1 MNPIYNYSGPGNY
14 EVCLYTE
21 SRTSRGFVCL
31 DTLCSTIIIDDM
43 NIDNTGVFNINNDKI
58 NIFPNP
64 AKDYI
69 FISGIKNQ
77 SNISLYSSIGE
88 LIFKDKIQYQL
99 INLPSNISNGYYTL
113 ILESENQKVYKKI
126 VIQK

>member
-1 MNPIYNYSGPGNY
+1 
-14 EVCLYTE
+14 
-21 SRTSRGFVCL
+21 
-31 DTLCSTIIIDDM
+31 
-43 NIDNTGVFNINNDKI
+43 VFNINNDKI